1 MSELCLSNTPK
12 NQLLALFLSDF
23 NFLCSLIL
31 SHPLYFSYIIFFS
44 PYLLKLLS
52 FLSPLFI
59 TTSLLLFSLLTIHT
73 FPHNLTAS
81 KQGFFLSVYQTI
93 TEKLPKIDHEQE
105 EDFKVFE
112 EFEVYKIVFDTSSFD
127 VIDNCIHS
135 EEDQEK
141 PGKVL
146 EVEYSNS
153 PDEMPLENFFKELD
167 DFEKIPI
174 MEEKKD
180 TIPDDTLRVANN
192 ERILPIKESNLGTYG
207 SMRKEKEWKRTL
219 ACKLFEE
226 RHNVGGD
233 EGMDSLWETYEVDS
247 SKEKQKR
254 DTKKKNSKKM
264 GAEFLEDNE
273 SEFDYE
279 EDEERNVQ
287 LCCLQAL
294 KFSAGKM
301 NLGMG
306 RPNLVKFSKALKGIG
321 WLHHVSKNS
330 KKR

>member
-1 MSELCLSNTPK
+1 M
-12 NQLLALFLSDF
+12 
-23 NFLCSLIL
+23 
-31 SHPLYFSYIIFFS
+31 
-44 PYLLKLLS
+44 
-52 FLSPLFI
+52 
-59 TTSLLLFSLLTIHT
+59 
-73 FPHNLTAS
+73 
-81 KQGFFLSVYQTI
+81 
-93 TEKLPKIDHEQE
+93 
-105 EDFKVFE
+105 FE

-127 VIDNCIHS
+127 VVDNCSHS

-141 PGKVL
+141 TSEVL
-146 EVEYSNS
+146 EVESSNS
-153 PDEMPLENFFKELD
+153 PEEMPLENFFKVLD

-174 MEEKKD
+174 MEEKKVA
-180 TIPDDTLRVANN
+180 IPDNTLRVANN

-264 GAEFLEDNE
+264 GAEFLEENE

-306 RPNLVKFSKALKGIG
+306 RPNLVKFSKALKGFG